1 MIVIDHYH
9 PVYQA
14 RMDAIGKQRWN
25 GAVYYS
31 EEILRNF
38 IPNIKTDRNWLTV
51 NVPFYGA
58 DHSIVFM
65 HNNKGHK
72 RYDWLRDYKDLIMV
86 CGIPQSIKK
95 VEHLGKAIYLP
106 LSVDIAEVEKYKRPK
121 TKGTCFV
128 GRKPKRKMYQFPKDV
143 DFLESMPR
151 EELLWELAAY
161 RRAYAVGRCA
171 LESIILGAKVLP
183 YDIRFPDPS
192 FWKVVDNME
201 AVEMLQKKLDEI
213 DGGLNDI

>member
-1 MIVIDHYH
+1 MIIIDHNH

-38 IPNIKTDRNWLTV
+38 IPNIKTDRNWITV

-65 HNNKGHK
+65 HNNKGTH
-72 RYDWLRDYKDLIMV
+72 RYNWLTEYKDLIMV
-86 CGIPQSIKK
+86 CGIPKSVKK

-106 LSVDIAEVEKYKRPK
+106 LSVDIAEVEKYKRRK
-121 TKGTCFV
+121 TKEVCFA
-128 GRKPKRKMYQFPKDV
+128 GRKPKRKMYDFPKYV
-143 DFLESMPR
+143 DMLESMPR
-151 EELLWELAAY
+151 EELLHEMAAY
-161 RRAYAVGRCA
+161 RNVYAVGRTA
-171 LESIILGAKVLP
+171 IEAKILGCNVLP

-201 AVEMLQKKLDEI
+201 AADMLQKKLDEI
-213 DGGLNDI
+213 DGGD